1 MKKAILFIILTLLIL
16 TACEKNNTEVFFKIG
31 KDLEY
36 TFSDI
41 ELYDTSTNI
50 MYFKTIHD
58 EFSSIDKNTFAFLDN
73 GDVIYSGMFW
83 PGYAS
88 SVPTGPFIYSPPT
101 FFGNYALRIDNWS
114 PDKSDVRSD
123 PRIITL
129 LKQHDLLHSGL
140 SISSISIDING
151 SQLSLTFTI
160 SNNDHSDLL
169 IIDPDKTGLNLF
181 HYFTNGLSI
190 FDSSNNEVFSSNIQ
204 PQVPDPWN
212 SWNID
217 WLSKLKSG
225 ESKEFNI
232 IYTINSPLDPGEY
245 RISFAFPGLEYQIT
259 KDQLLQDN
267 SRIWLGDK
275 RINKM
280 IALP

>member
-1 MKKAILFIILTLLIL
+1 MKKLFLLIILTLFIL
-16 TACEKNNTEVFFKIG
+16 TSCKKNDSEVFFKIG

-36 TFSDI
+36 KFSDI
-41 ELYDTSTNI
+41 ELYDTSTNV

-58 EFSSIDKNTFAFLDN
+58 EFSSIEKNTFAFLNN
-73 GDVIYSGMFW
+73 GDAIYSGTFW
-83 PGYAS
+83 PGYS
-88 SVPTGPFIYSPPT
+88 SSIPTGPLIYSPPIL
-101 FFGNYALRIDNWS
+101 FGNYALRIENWS
-114 PDKSDVRSD
+114 PEKPDVRSD
-123 PRIITL
+123 PRIIAL

-151 SQLSLTFTI
+151 TQLSLTITI
-160 SNNDHSDLL
+160 SNNDQSDLL

-190 FDSSNNEVFSSNIQ
+190 FDSANNEVFSSNIQ

-217 WLSKLKSG
+217 WLSKLKAG
-225 ESKEFNI
+225 ESKDFRI
-232 IYTINSPLDPGEY
+232 IYSINKPLNPGEY
-245 RISFAFPGLEYQIT
+245 RISFSFPGLEYQISR
-259 KDQLLQDN
+259 DQLHQDN

-275 RINKM
+275 RINKK
-280 IALP
+280 ITLP

>member
-1 MKKAILFIILTLLIL
+1 MKKSILFIILTLFIL
-16 TACEKNNTEVFFKIG
+16 TSCKKNDSEVFFKIG

-36 TFSDI
+36 KFSDI

-50 MYFKTIHD
+50 MYFKTSHD
-58 EFSSIDKNTFAFLDN
+58 EFSSIDKNTFTFLDN
-73 GDVIYSGMFW
+73 GDAIYSGTFW
-83 PGYAS
+83 PGYS
-88 SVPTGPFIYSPPT
+88 SSGPTGPFIYSPPSL
-101 FFGNYALRIDNWS
+101 FGNYALRIENWS
-114 PDKSDVRSD
+114 PDKPDVRSD
-123 PRIITL
+123 PRIIAL

-140 SISSISIDING
+140 SISSISINING
-151 SQLSLTFTI
+151 AQLSLTITV
-160 SNNDHSDLL
+160 SNNDQSDLL

-190 FDSSNNEVFSSNIQ
+190 FDSGNNEVFSSSIQ

-225 ESKEFNI
+225 GSKTFTI
-232 IYTINSPLDPGEY
+232 IYSINNHLSTGEY

-259 KDQLLQDN
+259 RDQLHQDN

-275 RINKM
+275 RINKQ
-280 IALP
+280 ITIP

>member
-1 MKKAILFIILTLLIL
+1 MKKSILFIILTLLIL
-16 TACEKNNTEVFFKIG
+16 TSCEKNDSEVFFKIG
-31 KDLEY
+31 KYLEY
-36 TFSDI
+36 KFSDI

-58 EFSSIDKNTFAFLDN
+58 EFSSIDKNTFTFLDN
-73 GDVIYSGMFW
+73 GDVIYSGTFW
-83 PGYAS
+83 PGYS
-88 SVPTGPFIYSPPT
+88 SSGPTGPFIYSPPSL
-101 FFGNYALRIDNWS
+101 FGNYALRIENWS
-114 PDKSDVRSD
+114 PDKPDVRSD
-123 PRIITL
+123 PRIIAL
-129 LKQHDLLHSGL
+129 LKQHDLMHSGL

-151 SQLSLTFTI
+151 TQLSLTFTI
-160 SNNDHSDLL
+160 SNNDQSDLL

-190 FDSSNNEVFSSNIQ
+190 FDSANNEVFSSSIQ
-204 PQVPDPWN
+204 IQVPDPWN

-225 ESKEFNI
+225 ESKDFNI
-232 IYTINSPLDPGEY
+232 IYSINNPLNPGEY

-259 KDQLLQDN
+259 RDQLFQDN

-275 RINKM
+275 RINKK
-280 IALP
+280 ITIP